1 MNALIK
7 ILGKQYKVKKGDKLR
22 VPYIDK
28 KVGEKLTFDNI
39 MYTDDG
45 KTKKIGKPYIED
57 LQVEAKLLEHGKED
71 KIIVFKFKRRKG
83 YQRKNG
89 HKQKFSLIEISNFK
103 KKSSSKKA
111 SSKKEDSKETAKKTT
126 AKKTTAKKTTA
137 KKTTAKKTTA
147 KKTDKVG
154 K

>member
-22 VPYIDK
+22 IPYIDK
-28 KVGEKLTFDNI
+28 KIGEKLTFDNI

-83 YQRKNG
+83 YQRRNG
-89 HKQKFSLIEISNFK
+89 HKQRFSLIEISNFK
-103 KKSSSKKA
+103 KKTAKKVTSDKSSEKPTAKKP
-111 SSKKEDSKETAKKTT
+111 TAKKTT
-126 AKKTTAKKTTA
+126 AKKPTAKKTTA
-137 KKTTAKKTTA
+137 KA
-147 KKTDKVG
+147 G